1 MTDKPRLGEVFEIE
15 PSHSE
20 GLLVRLPWWLIAM
33 LALLVAEIIHPAIGV
48 VVFCLKLGW
57 DDFRTALW
65 LRRRDPVHSRGA
77 ICSCFYLSSGLWR
90 VCASSLA
97 LMLVAI
103 ATFAFFV
110 PKQPDQWP
118 AGQPPPPDADTEMP
132 PQMMMCMIVWLS
144 SFATATMLTVV
155 ATLFALRR
163 RMKIWISRSVSD
175 SRRDNQWPPRPMLLE
190 NPDANFLK
198 ACLVFTGLGLVG
210 ILLVVGAIAF
220 LLAEDDP
227 AQNGNNQGIV
237 ALFGVLVMLGII
249 LGSSVAVLVIGDRVS
264 HRVAAMSSVECWPDC
279 AEIGDSDPSG

>member
-1 MTDKPRLGEVFEIE
+1 MTDDSRPGEVFEIE
-15 PSHSE
+15 PSQSE
-20 GLLVRLPWWLIAM
+20 GMLARLPWWLIAM
-33 LALLVAEIIHPAIGV
+33 LALLVAEIVHPAIGV

-65 LRRRDPVHSRGA
+65 LWHRDPVHSRGA
-77 ICSCFYLSSGLWR
+77 ICSWFYLSSGLWR

-118 AGQPPPPDADTEMP
+118 VGRPPPDADTEMP
-132 PQMMMCMIVWLS
+132 AQMMMCMIVWLS

-163 RMKIWISRSVSD
+163 RMKVWISRSVSD
-175 SRRDNQWPPRPMLLE
+175 SRRDNQWPPRPMLPE
-190 NPDANFLK
+190 NPDANSLK

-210 ILLVVGAIAF
+210 MLLVVGAIAF
-220 LLAEDDP
+220 LVAEDGP
-227 AQNGNNQGIV
+227 ARNGNNQGIV
-237 ALFGVLVMLGII
+237 ALFCVLVMLGII
-249 LGSSVAVLVIGDRVS
+249 SGSSIAVLVIGDRVS
-264 HRVAAMSSVECWPDC
+264 RRVAARSSVECWPDC
-279 AEIGDSDPSG
+279 AEIADSDPSD